1 VPEGA
6 WGGIQRATVAA
17 IVLGMTAGIGFVD
30 RALAAAPV
38 AGATA
43 QEGEEDL
50 FRKVKVA
57 VFDQDWSAVLSGC
70 EEILARFP
78 ASPAASQAAFNRA
91 RALSHLPGR
100 EAEAGA
106 AYRRF
111 VTRYPG
117 DRLLVEESW
126 SGIFTLACDPRRQ
139 STSGCAATLLE
150 GLDSPSVYVATLA
163 AIRAGDTR
171 DEAVRRR
178 ALPVLKRALDTQT
191 DPDIRN
197 EILIAI
203 LKIDPRQ
210 VPLPGPRASADLPVP
225 AAGAPSPP
233 SLIRMTVFNKAEKR
247 YDLKV
252 NLPVAFARMLVESLD
267 EDDRAGLRAEAK
279 KQGVDLDDIFEAIQK
294 QGAGRFLDVDT
305 PESRIEIWI
314 E

>member
-1 VPEGA
+1 MPEES
-6 WGGIQRATVAA
+6 WGGVQRIAVSAIVLGLAAGIGLVDCVVAAAPATVAA
-17 IVLGMTAGIGFVD
+17 AS
-30 RALAAAPV
+30 
-38 AGATA
+38 
-43 QEGEEDL
+43 EGEEEL

-57 VFDQDWSAVLSGC
+57 VFDQDWPAALSGC

-100 EAEAGA
+100 EAEAAA

-111 VTRYPG
+111 IARYPG

-126 SGIFTLACDPRRQ
+126 SGIFSLACDPRRQ
-139 STSGCAATLLE
+139 STAGCASTLLE
-150 GLDSPSVYVATLA
+150 ALDSPSVYGATLA

-178 ALPVLKRALDTQT
+178 ALPILKRALDTQT

-210 VPLPGPRASADLPVP
+210 VPLPVPGAGGGPP
-225 AAGAPSPP
+225 APPAGAAPPP
-233 SLIRMTVFNKAEKR
+233 SLIRMTVFNKMEKR
-247 YDLKV
+247 YELKV

-267 EDDRAGLRAEAK
+267 EEDRAGLKEEAK